1 MSIEIHGAQG
11 GTSMKKYKIMFYG
24 VLISFFLSV
33 LYSIYIHL
41 SDPTWGD
48 LAAVASF
55 IVIFPSALVLTILIQ
70 LGYLIYCR
78 KTKSR

>member
-1 MSIEIHGAQG
+1 
-11 GTSMKKYKIMFYG
+11 MKKYKIMFYG

-33 LYSIYIHL
+33 LYSIYIHF

-55 IVIFPSALVLTILIQ
+55 IVVFPSALLLTLLIQ
-70 LGYLIYCR
+70 LGYLIYNR
-78 KTKSR
+78 KSKRK